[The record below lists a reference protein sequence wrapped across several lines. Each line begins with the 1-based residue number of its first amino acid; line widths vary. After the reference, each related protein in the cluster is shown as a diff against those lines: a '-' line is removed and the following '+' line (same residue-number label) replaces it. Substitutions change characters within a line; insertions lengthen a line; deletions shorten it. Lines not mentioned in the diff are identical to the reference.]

1 MTIHLSIPM
10 QKKSMSIP
18 QAAKKLGVSTRTI
31 RRYIKAGKIK
41 AELATGRFGA
51 EYRIPELPPELLQK
65 EPEDEKPA
73 YDKSIGQTSSQS
85 LGQVMDIIRELQEK
99 NLALAA
105 QLGVATERVR
115 NLENQAKL
123 LTAAELP
130 WWKKLF
136 TRKRA

>member
-10 QKKSMSIP
+10 QKKSISIP